1 MKKRVLA
8 LILAASLAIGGLTGC
23 GNKDMW
29 DTNYKFEE
37 ASVYLDGTWQRIKIK
52 QWCDY
57 EGDQIQITTPNGAV
71 YLFHASN
78 CTLIHKP

>member
-1 MKKRVLA
+1 MLHAHQTPLKGDK
-8 LILAASLAIGGLTGC
+8 IGIVFGS
-23 GNKDMW
+23 
-29 DTNYKFEE
+29 F

>member
-1 MKKRVLA
+1 MKKIIALTIIA
-8 LILAASLAIGGLTGC
+8 AMLILCLTSC
-23 GNKDMW
+23 NKDMW

>member
-1 MKKRVLA
+1 MKKIIALTIIA
-8 LILAASLAIGGLTGC
+8 AMLILCLTSC
-23 GNKDMW
+23 NKDMW

-57 EGDQIQITTPNGAV
+57 EGDQIQITTPNGIV

-78 CTLIHKP
+78 CTLIHNP